1 MDYGAKGI
9 CTERFMMVMT
19 AEQKRMLDILS
30 TQRNISRCGIMRDAL
45 VRMYRFEREAWLET
59 AKQRSTDP
67 S

>member
-30 TQRNISRCGIMRDAL
+30 TQRNLSRGGIMRDAL
-45 VRMYRFEREAWLET
+45 VRLYRFEREASLKAT
-59 AKQRSTDP
+59 KQRSDR

>member
-1 MDYGAKGI
+1 MDYGARGI

-30 TQRNISRCGIMRDAL
+30 TQRNLSRGGIMRDAL
-45 VRMYRFEREAWLET
+45 VRLYWLEREASLKV
-59 AKQRSTDP
+59 AKQRSDR

>member
-30 TQRNISRCGIMRDAL
+30 TQRNLSRGGIMRDAL
-45 VRMYRFEREAWLET
+45 VRLYRFEREASLEA
-59 AKQRSTDP
+59 AKRQSDRS
-67 S
+67 